1 MRRSLPLVLGL
12 TAAAA
17 LFVACRDAAVAP
29 HDAQAPI
36 ALNVPPISLAQ
47 LSSTAG
53 GASITVTIDPRRENV
68 YSDGINTVRFPA
80 GSICDPATSSYG
92 PGTWDAPCTAATSP
106 IELPIT
112 VSLVNSRLQIDFGRD
127 LRFVPSADPSQHVTL
142 TIKNPAVTNTTEDLA
157 RYAIFYVPSGTST
170 LIDEGRSDPSLVTVV
185 SRKDGTVSRR
195 LKHFTGYNVHL
206 GIWDDCEPGVDDG
219 CLAEAPTGTVQ

>member
-12 TAAAA
+12 TAGAA
-17 LFVACRDAAVAP
+17 LFAACRDAAVAP

-47 LSSTAG
+47 LSSTDG
-53 GASITVTIDPRRENV
+53 GASFTVTIDPRRENV

-92 PGTWDAPCTAATSP
+92 PGTWDAPCTPATSP
-106 IELPIT
+106 IALPIT
-112 VSLVNSRLQIDFGRD
+112 VSLVNSRLNIDFGRD
-127 LRFVPSADPSQHVTL
+127 LRFVPSGDATRHVTL
-142 TIKNPAVTNTTEDLA
+142 TISNPAVQYTSEDLG
-157 RYAIFYVPSGTST
+157 RYAVFYVAAGSAQ
-170 LIDEGRSDPSLVTVV
+170 LVDEGASDPSLITVV
-185 SRKDGTVSRR
+185 NRAEGTVVRR

-206 GIWDDCEPGVDDG
+206 GIVTDCTPYVDPDCVPVG
-219 CLAEAPTGTVQ
+219 EVQAK